1 MAEKRDYYEV
11 LGVQKGATA
20 DEIKKAYRKKAIQY
34 HPDKYSD
41 KPEAEQKAAEEKF
54 KEAAEAYDVLS
65 DDKKRQLYDAYGHNM
80 GPQGFGGGAG
90 GAQYGGYGFG
100 GGGFS
105 MEDIFSH
112 FGDIFGDA
120 FQGAGTYRSY
130 GGGRSG
136 ARARKPVNKGTDL
149 RITVKV
155 SLKDIANGVDKKLK
169 IPKFVPCPHCNGTGA
184 KDGTAFKTCPR
195 CGGSGYVTQVHQT
208 FLGAQQVQSVCPE
221 CKGEGKI
228 ITEECS
234 FCHGTG
240 IEKKETI
247 VEFHIPAGVE
257 DGQTLVLKGEGNAPR
272 NGGVN
277 GDLLIVIQEE
287 KNAELIRDGQDL
299 IYNLMLDFPTA
310 ALGGSAEIPLVD
322 GRARVKVAPGTQPG
336 KVLRLR
342 GKGLPAFQNEHSKG
356 DILVN
361 VMVYVP
367 ENLTDAEKSAIESL
381 QGSSNIV
388 PAESTAKRI
397 FSRLRHI
404 FNKENR
410 GE

>member
-11 LGVQKGATA
+11 LGVAKNATA

-34 HPDKYSD
+34 HPDKYAD
-41 KPEAEQKAAEEKF
+41 KPESEQKAAEEKF

-80 GPQGFGGGAG
+80 GPQGFGGA
-90 GAQYGGYGFG
+90 GGYGGGFSG
-100 GGGFS
+100 FGGGFS
-105 MEDIFSH
+105 MEDIFAN

-130 GGGRSG
+130 GGGSRT
-136 ARARKPVNKGTDL
+136 RKPVNKGTDL
-149 RITVKV
+149 RITVRV
-155 SLKDIANGVDKKLK
+155 SLKDIANGVEKKIK
-169 IPKFVPCPHCNGTGA
+169 IPKFVACSHCNGTGA
-184 KDGTAFKTCPR
+184 KDGTSFKTCPR
-195 CGGSGYVTQVHQT
+195 CGGTGYITQVRQT

-221 CKGEGKI
+221 CNGEGKI

-240 IEKKETI
+240 VEKKETI
-247 VEFHIPAGVE
+247 VEFKIPAGVA

-272 NGGVN
+272 HGGVN
-277 GDLLIVIQEE
+277 GDLLILIQEE
-287 KNAELIRDGQDL
+287 KNSELIRDGQDL

-310 ALGGSAEIPLVD
+310 ALGGSAEIPLIE
-322 GRARVKVAPGTQPG
+322 GKARVKIAAGTQPG

-342 GKGLPAFQNEHSKG
+342 GKGLPAFQNEHNRG

-367 ENLTDAEKSAIESL
+367 ENLSDAEKGAIESL
-381 QGSSNIV
+381 KNSSNIV
-388 PAESTAKRI
+388 PTESTSKRI

-404 FNKENR
+404 FNKENL
-410 GE
+410 GD